1 MIANHYENGTRVLES
16 IKRKADKIT
25 KEMEKKK
32 GKRKALPF
40 VQFIHLPNKASGGST
55 SHLAGTVLDTGT
67 QRSRTE

>member
-25 KEMEKKK
+25 KEMGK
-32 GKRKALPF
+32 KRKALPF

-55 SHLAGTVLDTGT
+55 SHLAGPVLDTGT
-67 QRSRTE
+67 